1 MKAWTRGK
9 QRLAGLLALL
19 CFAGILAGCA
29 PSGAE
34 EPSPEELPPVE
45 MTLIE
50 MEEHLRDMEYK
61 VGIAADEKDRLYIG
75 ARDEILVKDPTG
87 KDLGSI
93 TGLASCYR
101 LTYAN
106 GLLYAIDATQEG
118 NVLRIYDV
126 ETLEEVNRMELDLEG
141 SVIMGDPAVAGN
153 QLVVTVSEDAEHL
166 TSSSSGVYFVDLN
179 TGAVET
185 SQYYSSL
192 SWVLPMEDGELLLGL
207 PGRGYRTTDL
217 RNRPRELWWDDSQAV
232 CRGQENGVFYA
243 CKGRSLGVLDFER
256 EARITSLVMPENG
269 VRMTAG
275 SHYVYVQMTTSE
287 IYSVPMD
294 GLGREPSEILT
305 LYLPYEPINYFAMS
319 IEDYMA
325 ANPGLLI
332 RYRVVDS
339 YDMKT
344 RLLAGEED
352 IDIVGIEAA
361 YGEMYDYYDTGVL
374 EDLAAYPGIQEI
386 LADERLLPGAL
397 SGLMVDGALPCV
409 PLELTVHALKVSP
422 NGMEKAG
429 LPTPE
434 EGWDWYDFY
443 AMMDA
448 ATCDADGD
456 GTLDGLPYMNEVSSL
471 LEDRWPPFM
480 MDYLVNYYDEEAR
493 FIDFDTQQ
501 FRDLMEMWKDYS
513 QKEWANRRFEE
524 SMEWG
529 ASAYAS
535 LSQRNVSIWALGGF
549 LDQDTYPYYFYPLP
563 SVRTEDGSPSVYSV
577 GSNSQYL
584 GLYSRSQNKER
595 AADFL
600 AFLSSYDQKH
610 AYDLWYDES
619 IIYEVEAR
627 EDYTVDPNADQM
639 MDDDTAL
646 FLERGLET
654 YKTVLARTVM
664 PRFSQEDWLQL
675 SNFTASYRQG
685 QLTLDELIAELTE
698 KTEMMLR

>member
-1 MKAWTRGK
+1 
-9 QRLAGLLALL
+9 
-19 CFAGILAGCA
+19 
-29 PSGAE
+29 
-34 EPSPEELPPVE
+34 
-45 MTLIE
+45 
-50 MEEHLRDMEYK
+50 
-61 VGIAADEKDRLYIG
+61 
-75 ARDEILVKDPTG
+75 
-87 KDLGSI
+87 
-93 TGLASCYR
+93 
-101 LTYAN
+101 
-106 GLLYAIDATQEG
+106 
-118 NVLRIYDV
+118 
-126 ETLEEVNRMELDLEG
+126 
-141 SVIMGDPAVAGN
+141 
-153 QLVVTVSEDAEHL
+153 
-166 TSSSSGVYFVDLN
+166 
-179 TGAVET
+179 
-185 SQYYSSL
+185 
-192 SWVLPMEDGELLLGL
+192 
-207 PGRGYRTTDL
+207 
-217 RNRPRELWWDDSQAV
+217 
-232 CRGQENGVFYA
+232 
-243 CKGRSLGVLDFER
+243 
-256 EARITSLVMPENG
+256 
-269 VRMTAG
+269 
-275 SHYVYVQMTTSE
+275 
-287 IYSVPMD
+287 
-294 GLGREPSEILT
+294 
-305 LYLPYEPINYFAMS
+305 
-319 IEDYMA
+319 
-325 ANPGLLI
+325 
-332 RYRVVDS
+332 
-339 YDMKT
+339 
-344 RLLAGEED
+344 
-352 IDIVGIEAA
+352 
-361 YGEMYDYYDTGVL
+361 
-374 EDLAAYPGIQEI
+374 
-386 LADERLLPGAL
+386 
-397 SGLMVDGALPCV
+397 MVDGALPCV

-456 GTLDGLPYMNEVSSL
+456 GTLDGLPFMNEVGSL

-480 MDYLVNYYDEEAR
+480 MDYLMNYYDEEAR
-493 FIDFDTQQ
+493 SIDFDTQQ

-535 LSQRNVSIWALGGF
+535 LSQRDVSVWVLGGF